1 MVMRCCLIVLAV
13 AIVSAC
19 DAPLSGPTVPA
30 GGHSLSLT
38 TLDGYGRGPFAN
50 GEDIVASTSL
60 DSLRAE
66 VVSRTVRQTQR
77 AEDQVCIE
85 PQPDPCWR
93 RQVGQSGRLYV
104 AVITFPV
111 CNADTKE
118 AAAIS
123 GRTLYFI
130 RWIGNPKGVCN
141 AAMKVP
147 NWRLFSASRADLPS
161 SGTLTVR
168 LQLQGANDRVAAETQ
183 VELT

>member
-1 MVMRCCLIVLAV
+1 VRRRLLIVLAV
-13 AIVSAC
+13 TILNAC
-19 DAPLSGPTVPA
+19 DAPLAGPTVPD

-38 TLDGYGRGPFAN
+38 TLATYGQGPFDN
-50 GEDIVASTSL
+50 GQDIVASTSL
-60 DSLRAE
+60 E
-66 VVSRTVRQTQR
+66 TVRADVISLTMTQTHRTEAQLCTQDVHR
-77 AEDQVCIE
+77 DL
-85 PQPDPCWR
+85 CWR
-93 RQVGQSGRLYV
+93 QQIDRPGRLYL
-104 AVITFPV
+104 AVITFYQ

-130 RWIGNPKGVCN
+130 RWIGNAKGACN
-141 AAMKVP
+141 ASMMLP

-168 LQLQGANDRVAAETQ
+168 LQLQGATDRVAAETQ